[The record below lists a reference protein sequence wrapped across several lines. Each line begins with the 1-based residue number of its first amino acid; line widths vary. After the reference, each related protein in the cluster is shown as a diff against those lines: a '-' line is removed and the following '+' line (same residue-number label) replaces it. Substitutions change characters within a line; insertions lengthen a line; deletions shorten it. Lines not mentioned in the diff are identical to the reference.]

1 MFGYR
6 YIRPLEAPNGNA
18 YTTETEQDML
28 DAIDAGDVILTPF
41 VASEGNEPGCGLSVQ
56 TLGIPVGAENVEAAQ
71 DYINWIMNNPDINA
85 DWVAR
90 GAAGYPALKATRSE
104 PQFQSEFYKQIGQVA
119 DASACSIWHGS
130 LERPDDATVT
140 IANVIYKLVKEDPTL
155 DIATELQEASD
166 EYNANN

>member
-1 MFGYR
+1 
-6 YIRPLEAPNGNA
+6 
-18 YTTETEQDML
+18 ML

-41 VASEGNEPGCGLSVQ
+41 VASEGNMPGCGLSVQ
-56 TLGIPVGAENVEAAQ
+56 TLAIPVGAENVEGAY
-71 DYINWIMNNPDINA
+71 DYIDWIMSNPGINA

-104 PQFQSEFYKQIGQVA
+104 PQFQTEFYKQVGEVA
-119 DASACSIWHGS
+119 DASACSTWHGS

-155 DIATELQEASD
+155 DIATELQKASD